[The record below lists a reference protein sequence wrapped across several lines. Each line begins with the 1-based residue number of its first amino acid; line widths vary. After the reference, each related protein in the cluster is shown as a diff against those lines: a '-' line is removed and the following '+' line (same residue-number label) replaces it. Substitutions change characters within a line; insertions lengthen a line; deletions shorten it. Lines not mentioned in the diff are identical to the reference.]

1 MQHCRNASAKRAQ
14 TEPTPHADP
23 HLPGHLLSATSPQ
36 ACRATHE
43 AETLQARV
51 HTEDTVAEATSLLC
65 RLTAWIEELPHSPA
79 EKTRLLNR
87 LPQATTSTWICRV
100 RKAHSLTPQSVNA
113 KYKVSYDKLVARM
126 GVAWRNAARLMALRE
141 ILLGPGKLR
150 FLSPNDKPN

>member
-1 MQHCRNASAKRAQ
+1 M
-14 TEPTPHADP
+14 
-23 HLPGHLLSATSPQ
+23 
-36 ACRATHE
+36 
-43 AETLQARV
+43 

-126 GVAWRNAARLMALRE
+126 GVAWRNAARLMALHE
-141 ILLGPGKLR
+141 ILFGPGKLR
-150 FLSPNDKPN
+150 VLSFDEKQYWHNALGSHKVWACRGTRRRQAKELRADMLERWAWVTVPPS